1 MKPIDNYS
9 FAGKKTIIR
18 VDFNVPLSDNFEI
31 TDDAR
36 IKAALPSI
44 QKVLNDNGS
53 VILISHLGR
62 PKDGHNE
69 RFSLKHIVGHLSNLL
84 NVPVKFASD
93 CIGNDAMTQCG
104 NLLAGEVILLENL
117 RFHKEEKLGDY
128 HFAESLASLGDAYIN
143 DAFGTAHR
151 AHASTSVIAGFFPN
165 DKFLGYLIERELD
178 NIAKVITGA
187 TKPITAVLGG
197 AKISGKIEIIQSL
210 LDKVEYLLIGGG
222 MAFTFIKAMG
232 GEVGSSIVEDSSM
245 AIARD
250 ILNKIDQ
257 SNSQLVLPVDAVIA
271 NEFSDK
277 ARTQVVDIDKIPDG
291 WMGLDIGP
299 RSIGDFKTIISKSKT
314 VFWNG
319 PMGVFEMNP
328 FKNGTEQIAEQI
340 AKETENNGL
349 FSLVGG
355 GDSVAAINRFGLGEK
370 VSYISTGGGALLEFL
385 EGKTLPGIAAIKN

>member
-9 FAGKKTIIR
+9 FAGKKAIIR

-62 PKDGHNE
+62 PKDGHDE

-151 AHASTSVIAGFFPN
+151 AHASTSVIAGFFSK
-165 DKFLGYLIERELD
+165 DKFLGYLIERELE

-197 AKISGKIEIIQSL
+197 AKISGKI
-210 LDKVEYLLIGGG
+210 
-222 MAFTFIKAMG
+222 
-232 GEVGSSIVEDSSM
+232 
-245 AIARD
+245 
-250 ILNKIDQ
+250 
-257 SNSQLVLPVDAVIA
+257 
-271 NEFSDK
+271 
-277 ARTQVVDIDKIPDG
+277 
-291 WMGLDIGP
+291 
-299 RSIGDFKTIISKSKT
+299 
-314 VFWNG
+314 
-319 PMGVFEMNP
+319 
-328 FKNGTEQIAEQI
+328 
-340 AKETENNGL
+340 
-349 FSLVGG
+349 
-355 GDSVAAINRFGLGEK
+355 
-370 VSYISTGGGALLEFL
+370 
-385 EGKTLPGIAAIKN
+385 

>member
-9 FAGKKTIIR
+9 FAGKKAIIR

-62 PKDGHNE
+62 PKDGHDE

-93 CIGNDAMTQCG
+93 CIGNDVTTQCG

-128 HFAESLASLGDAYIN
+128 RFAESLASLGDAYIN

-151 AHASTSVIAGFFPN
+151 AHASTSVIAGFFSK
-165 DKFLGYLIERELD
+165 DKFLGYLIERELE

-197 AKISGKIEIIQSL
+197 AKISGKIEIIRSL
-210 LDKVEYLLIGGG
+210 LDKVDYLLIGGG
-222 MAFTFIKAMG
+222 MAFAFIKAMG
-232 GEVGSSIVEDSSM
+232 GEIGSSMVEDSSM
-245 AIARD
+245 DVARE
-250 ILNKIDQ
+250 ILSKIDQ

-277 ARTQVVDIDKIPDG
+277 ARTQVADIDKIPDG

-299 RSIGDFKTIISKSKT
+299 QSIDDFKTI
-314 VFWNG
+314 
-319 PMGVFEMNP
+319 
-328 FKNGTEQIAEQI
+328 
-340 AKETENNGL
+340 
-349 FSLVGG
+349 
-355 GDSVAAINRFGLGEK
+355 
-370 VSYISTGGGALLEFL
+370 
-385 EGKTLPGIAAIKN
+385 